1 MNELVIN
8 RLEWFGYEVVHSDL
22 LTIKFIIEKIES
34 KVKTDC
40 NIDEIPEELNNV
52 LVDMVV
58 GNFFLEKKTFD
69 PDSLKSINFESVIK
83 QIQEGD
89 TNIIFSDN
97 SKTPE
102 QRFDE
107 LINYLINKEYDFSC
121 YRKIRW

>member
-22 LTIKFIIEKIES
+22 LTIKFIIEKIEN

-40 NIDEIPEELNNV
+40 NIDEIPEKLNNV

-58 GNFFLEKKTFD
+58 GNFFIEKKTFD

-89 TNIIFSDN
+89 TNITFSDN

>member
-8 RLEWFGYEVVHSDL
+8 RLGWFGYEVVHSDL
-22 LTIKFIIEKIES
+22 LTIKFIIKKIEN
-34 KVKTDC
+34 KVKIDC

-58 GNFFLEKKTFD
+58 GNFFIEKKTFD

-89 TNIIFSDN
+89 TNITFSDN

>member
-22 LTIKFIIEKIES
+22 LTIKFIIEKIEN
-34 KVKTDC
+34 KGKTDC

-58 GNFFLEKKTFD
+58 GNFFIEKKTFD

-89 TNIIFSDN
+89 TNITFSDN

>member
-22 LTIKFIIEKIES
+22 LTIKFIIEKIEN

-58 GNFFLEKKTFD
+58 GNFFIEKKTFD

-89 TNIIFSDN
+89 TNITFSDN

-107 LINYLINKEYDFSC
+107 LINYLIN
-121 YRKIRW
+121 

>member
-8 RLEWFGYEVVHSDL
+8 RLKWFGYEVVHSDL
-22 LTIKFIIEKIES
+22 LNIKFIAEKIEN

-52 LVDMVV
+52 LADMVV

-89 TNIIFSDN
+89 TNITFSDN

-121 YRKIRW
+121 YRRIRW

>member
-8 RLEWFGYEVVHSDL
+8 RLEWFGYEVVRSDL
-22 LTIKFIIEKIES
+22 LTIKFIIEKIEN

-58 GNFFLEKKTFD
+58 GNFFIEKKTFD

-89 TNIIFSDN
+89 TNITFSDN

>member
-8 RLEWFGYEVVHSDL
+8 RLECFGYEVLYSDL
-22 LTIKFIIEKIES
+22 LIIKFLIDKI
-34 KVKTDC
+34 KNRIKIDC
-40 NIDEIPEELNNV
+40 NIEEIPEELNNE
-52 LVDMVV
+52 LVDVIV
-58 GNFFLEKKTFD
+58 GNFLLEKKTFD
-69 PDSLKSINFESVIK
+69 SDSLKSINFEAVIK

-89 TNIIFSDN
+89 TNITFSDN

-107 LINYLINKEYDFSC
+107 FINHLVNRKIDLTC

>member
-22 LTIKFIIEKIES
+22 LTIKFIIEKIEN

-40 NIDEIPEELNNV
+40 NIDEIPEKLNNV

-58 GNFFLEKKTFD
+58 GNFFIEKKTFD
-69 PDSLKSINFESVIK
+69 PDSLKSINFENVIK

-89 TNIIFSDN
+89 TNITFSDN